1 VDKRR
6 LQQAE
11 NNAVMM
17 PFAVSIPSTLAGG
30 PASELLRASSV
41 LTGVTIAVAA
51 VTMTM
56 AFMALWRIRRIRQS
70 SSQAGQQ
77 NPVRGLGL
85 LLCLALLL
93 LAGSVAASTRP
104 RSAIREDAEALNWF
118 RGEAMM
124 LDERLTMSARLAAA
138 TSDSRWEDRYRAAE
152 RELDRILKGSD
163 ALLDRLLGSD
173 TVVAR
178 ESIAA
183 LGTYNDALIALENR
197 CFESVR
203 NGDRTA
209 AMAAVISDEYQAL
222 KEQYKIAAAASD
234 QEIGK
239 LVSASIEHNERWAVA
254 AGALGVLSAGVMMGG
269 TLLVALALARHA
281 RTLAQRNR
289 ELLESRT
296 QTDGAN
302 QTKSEFLANMSHEI
316 RTPVTAILGFADL
329 LHDNGQIV
337 SPAQQTECVETIR
350 RAGRHLLGIIN
361 DILDLSKIEA
371 GRMTVEHVEASVPSL
386 LSELESLLRP
396 RAVGKGLQFSTVL
409 TTEIPERVT
418 TDPTR
423 LRRS

>member
-1 VDKRR
+1 
-6 LQQAE
+6 
-11 NNAVMM
+11 
-17 PFAVSIPSTLAGG
+17 
-30 PASELLRASSV
+30 
-41 LTGVTIAVAA
+41 
-51 VTMTM
+51 
-56 AFMALWRIRRIRQS
+56 
-70 SSQAGQQ
+70 
-77 NPVRGLGL
+77 
-85 LLCLALLL
+85 
-93 LAGSVAASTRP
+93 
-104 RSAIREDAEALNWF
+104 
-118 RGEAMM
+118 
-124 LDERLTMSARLAAA
+124 MSARLAAA